1 MKKVSLIICIIFLI
15 VSAVA
20 GCGSPEKSPTVS
32 GNIKLALILDP
43 ASAVDEQYNHQ
54 LETTVKKAADQYR
67 NRLTAEII
75 RIPGNGIDRKKYIDE
90 QLSNGKYDLVIDS
103 DLYYTRNVVEL
114 AEKYPQ
120 TKFGIVDEDI
130 AEVGKNSNLLLLS
143 YNAFQEGFVAGYS
156 AGIKA
161 KTAVAIVALK
171 GNPNSYKLIK
181 GFRAGI
187 EYANK
192 SLKIIKK
199 DIELQQYNVS
209 NVFDNEQKLRNEVF
223 NSVKQ
228 AVSEGADVVLPD
240 SLIPIAPVIAAVQN
254 SPALIVSTEIEY
266 SSLVK
271 DPNYLSCIVEDYEF
285 GINQLITRVLT
296 GGFKGG
302 KLEMNFLNEGL
313 KFSSVDKDNQA
324 ACERLIKELVNNP
337 KLIANLEVIQ

>member
-1 MKKVSLIICIIFLI
+1 MKKVAWIICLI
-15 VSAVA
+15 LLVMLAVA
-20 GCGSPEKSPTVS
+20 GCGGTEKSPTVS

-43 ASAVDEQYNHQ
+43 ASAVDEQYNRQ
-54 LETTVKKAADQYR
+54 LETAVKKAAVQYR
-67 NRLTAEII
+67 NRLTVEII
-75 RIPGNGIDRKKYIDE
+75 RIPGNGIDRRKYIDV
-90 QLSNGKYDLVIDS
+90 QLGNGKYDLVIDS

-114 AEKYPQ
+114 AEKFPQ

-143 YNAFQEGFVAGYS
+143 YDAFQEGFIAGYS

-171 GNPNSYKLIK
+171 GNTNSYKLIK

-199 DIELQQYNVS
+199 EIELKQYNVS

-240 SLIPIAPVIAAVQN
+240 SMIPIAPVIAAVQN
-254 SPALIVSTEIEY
+254 SPALIVATEIEY
-266 SSLVK
+266 ASLVK
-271 DPNYLSCIVEDYEF
+271 DTNYLSCIIEDYEF

-313 KFSSVDKDNQA
+313 KFSSVDKDNQV
-324 ACERLIKELVNNP
+324 ACEKLIKELANNP
-337 KLIANLEVIQ
+337 KLIGKLEDLQ